1 MNLVLCGFMGSGK
14 STVGKILSE
23 SLNIDFI
30 DLDDYIVEKRNM
42 NIPYIFEN
50 YGEKNFRKSE
60 EQAVKNVSKLNN
72 IIISL
77 GGGTVINEKNVLT
90 LKQNGKIV
98 FLNISAEECY
108 NRLKNNKS
116 RPLLNT
122 DDKFKKIELMLSERL
137 PFYQKAADYIIDVNN
152 KNSSIIAQE
161 VLKIIKNNKIIDN
174 K

>member
-1 MNLVLCGFMGSGK
+1 M
-14 STVGKILSE
+14 
-23 SLNIDFI
+23 
-30 DLDDYIVEKRNM
+30 
-42 NIPYIFEN
+42 
-50 YGEKNFRKSE
+50 
-60 EQAVKNVSKLNN
+60 
-72 IIISL
+72 
-77 GGGTVINEKNVLT
+77 
-90 LKQNGKIV
+90 KQNGKIV

-122 DDKFKKIELMLSERL
+122 NDKLKKIESMLSERL